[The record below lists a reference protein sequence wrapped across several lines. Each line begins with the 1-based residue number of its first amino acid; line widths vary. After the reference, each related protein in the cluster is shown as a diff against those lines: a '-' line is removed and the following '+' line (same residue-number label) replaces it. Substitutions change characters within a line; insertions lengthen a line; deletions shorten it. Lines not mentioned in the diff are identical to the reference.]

1 MNQLL
6 ISPASPYSSKV
17 TMAAH
22 YINYPVELVIVNTS
36 EMPKPLIDANPLG
49 KIPTLISKEHGSIF
63 DSRTIMHYL
72 DRVSDGRLY
81 PSDAVNRLKV
91 EKLEAV
97 ADGICDALVAHVY
110 ERIKRPEEK
119 IHQEWLDW
127 QWAKVERSLTYLE
140 EIIAAEGIST
150 APVSGGHIAL
160 AAVMGYLSLRFG
172 DTWTEHRPKLKQW
185 FENFKQDNE
194 NIIKYLPRSS

>member
-36 EMPKPLIDANPLG
+36 EQPKPLIDANPLG
-49 KIPTLISKEHGSIF
+49 KIPTLISKEHGNVF

-72 DRVSDGRLY
+72 DRISGGKLY
-81 PSDAVNRLKV
+81 PSDALERLEI
-91 EKLEAV
+91 EKLETV
-97 ADGICDALVAHVY
+97 ADGLCDALVAHVY

-119 IHQEWLDW
+119 IHQEWLNW
-127 QWAKVERSLTYLE
+127 QWAKVERSLNYLE
-140 EIIAAEGIST
+140 ELLAAQKIST
-150 APVSGGHIAL
+150 PAVSGGHIAL
-160 AAVMGYLSLRFG
+160 AAAIGYLSLRFG
-172 DTWTEHRPKLKQW
+172 DTWTESRPKLNQW
-185 FENFKQDNE
+185 FQSFKQDNE
-194 NIIKYLPRSS
+194 NIIKYLPRSA